1 MDSETL
7 QIGLFLLATV
17 ALGAIIG
24 WLIRGP
30 QSKRILNKLS
40 DELQLKIDEL
50 TRQRDHFSTE
60 IFSLR
65 RSIESQQDLMNKHE
79 IAATRNQTELE
90 SARERMKSISKEL
103 FDGRAE
109 RDDLGV
115 SIINSQNALTSA
127 KQQASELKNEFV
139 KTGVFY
145 KGELTKAFEKRKVL
159 EMKVDNAVLE
169 HDSLSN
175 LLDSSRSEQTSV
187 NKMLD
192 TAHIRLDNLD
202 VLEQNVIKL
211 EAENAQIKHDAAR
224 AKQETEAL
232 QRDMAEM
239 EALKTQN
246 KELSHCLKSMEN
258 SRKQYEVDAKRYRDH
273 AGKSEQ
279 QSETLRVRSDD
290 MQKSFANIET
300 KQRRALKEARTSST
314 AKKSNGHAPPPKE
327 VDDLKHIVGIG
338 KVFEKTLH
346 DLGITSYRQI
356 AAFTVTDIARINRE
370 LKEFKG
376 RMEQDDWV
384 GQAKELCFKKY
395 G

>member
-1 MDSETL
+1 
-7 QIGLFLLATV
+7 
-17 ALGAIIG
+17 
-24 WLIRGP
+24 
-30 QSKRILNKLS
+30 
-40 DELQLKIDEL
+40 
-50 TRQRDHFSTE
+50 
-60 IFSLR
+60 
-65 RSIESQQDLMNKHE
+65 
-79 IAATRNQTELE
+79 
-90 SARERMKSISKEL
+90 MKSISKEL
-103 FDGRAE
+103 FDVRAE

-127 KQQASELKNEFV
+127 KQQSSELKNEFV

-169 HDSLSN
+169 HESLTN

-192 TAHIRLDNLD
+192 TAHVRLDNLD
-202 VLEQNVIKL
+202 VLEQNVIEL

-224 AKQETEAL
+224 AKQEAEAL
-232 QRDMAEM
+232 QRDNAEM

-258 SRKQYEVDAKRYRDH
+258 SRKQYEIDAKRYRDH
-273 AGKSEQ
+273 AGQSEQ
-279 QSETLRVRSDD
+279 QSETLRVRLDD
-290 MQKSFANIET
+290 MQKNFAEIET
-300 KQRRALKEARTSST
+300 QQLKDLEKARKTST
-314 AKKSNGHAPPPKE
+314 TKKSNGQAPPPQE
-327 VDDLKHIVGIG
+327 VDDLKQIIGVG

-395 G
+395 GEIQ